1 MNYADMRRYD
11 ASNWSG
17 INSTLFV
24 SGCTFNCKGCFN
36 KVAQDF
42 NYGKPYTKEVE
53 DLFISYIKDKHVDGA
68 CLLGGEVFQQ
78 DLDIILNLVKR
89 IKTETGKPIYVWSGY
104 LWENLIQDEKKLKI
118 LKYIDVLIDGQFEE
132 DKKDL
137 TLKHKGSTNQREV
150 NVKESLNK
158 NKVVLVSG

>member
-158 NKVVLVSG
+158 NKVVLVNG